1 MQNSQVIQ
9 QSRTMQ
15 SPVLDAPDKQ
25 APVEYRLYQNFPQT
39 FYKVTRIGFDIPETI
54 NVKLAIYDVFGRRV
68 CSLVDNKLN
77 TGSYEVVWTAG
88 KLDPGIYY
96 YKLIAGD
103 FVDSRKVF
111 LLGK

>member
-1 MQNSQVIQ
+1 
-9 QSRTMQ
+9 MQ
-15 SPVLDAPDKQ
+15 SLVQDAPDKQ

-54 NVKLAIYDVFGRRV
+54 DVKLAIYDVFGRSV
-68 CSLVDNKLN
+68 CVLVNNSLKE
-77 TGSYEVVWTAG
+77 GSYEVVWTAG
-88 KLDPGIYY
+88 KLNPGIYY
-96 YKLIAGD
+96 YKIIAGE